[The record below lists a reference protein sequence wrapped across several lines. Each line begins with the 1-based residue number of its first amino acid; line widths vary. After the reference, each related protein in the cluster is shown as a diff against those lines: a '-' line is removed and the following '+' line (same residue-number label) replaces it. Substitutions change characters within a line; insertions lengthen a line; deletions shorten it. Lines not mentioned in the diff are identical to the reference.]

1 MGNWLE
7 YMGKPLSKID
17 LKKLSILEDEADFGF
32 EQITPFLS
40 RLQKGNS
47 VLEVG
52 CGPGI
57 LLDKIALK
65 YPELNFSGVEPG
77 GEGFRIFIELL
88 ESFKKRANVKL
99 LRRGYENLEVGEKF
113 DFIFLVNVFEH
124 LPNWRHFLDFLKFA
138 LSPQGTCLILCPN
151 YHFPYEPHFKLPV
164 IINKFVTYRLFSPL
178 IKKFEQKNEYVGLW
192 KSLNFVKL
200 REILDHCS
208 KSELRVKQDLN
219 IVSDLLIRFYK
230 DDEFRARQSFVG
242 ISALVMKKTGLLGLL
257 IKFRFFRDKLPY
269 LKLEISIHP
278 KQKHNSKFLFGN

>member
-1 MGNWLE
+1 ME
-7 YMGKPLSKID
+7 KPSRKID
-17 LKKLSILEDEADFGF
+17 FKKLSTLEDEADFGF
-32 EQITPFLS
+32 EQIGPFLS
-40 RLQKGNS
+40 RLQKGDN

-57 LLDKIALK
+57 LLDKISFQ
-65 YPELNFSGVEPG
+65 YPELNFFGVEPG
-77 GEGFRIFIELL
+77 GEGFRFIIELL
-88 ESFKKRANVKL
+88 ESFDKRTNVKL
-99 LRRGYENLEVGEKF
+99 LRKGYEDLKVEVKF

-124 LPNWRHFLDFLKFA
+124 LPNWKHFLDFVKLA

-151 YHFPYEPHFKLPV
+151 YHFPYEPHFNLPV

-178 IKKFEQKNEYVGLW
+178 IKKFEQENEYVGLW

-242 ISALVMKKTGLLGLL
+242 ISALVIKKTGLLGLL

-269 LKLEISIHP
+269 LKLEISNHP